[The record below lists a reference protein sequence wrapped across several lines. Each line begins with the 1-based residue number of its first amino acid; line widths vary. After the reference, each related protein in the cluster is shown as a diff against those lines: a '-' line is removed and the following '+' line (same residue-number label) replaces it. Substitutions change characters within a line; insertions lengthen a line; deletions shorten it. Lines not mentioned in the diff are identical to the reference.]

1 MKKPK
6 TKQLEARKK
15 ACEIQEN
22 DALQIDLHPK
32 YLSNSN
38 IMIKTYVSSEGEMYS
53 LYQMKRLT

>member
-22 DALQIDLHPK
+22 DALQIDLHLI
-32 YLSNSN
+32 YLSSSN

-53 LYQMKRLT
+53 LY